1 VGWLAWNLYRFA
13 QGYRQVVARRP
24 VPRGQL
30 RKLRGR
36 LLRLPRQ
43 FMIASAVGWFPG
55 IVLFPLLL
63 AMFGEPPSGSDW
75 FHYGISFAVAGLI
88 ATTYSYAFVV
98 YTAVCYGYRACWQ
111 TAAHYRERARYELS
125 GMQNRIRRVAILVGV
140 LPLAAAALLLA
151 IGVPPID
158 LTNTTA
164 LPELIEEHA
173 LNMNALHSLV
183 IALVISGAIGLYVV
197 ETASGKLIRVVRALT
212 LSED

>member
-1 VGWLAWNLYRFA
+1 
-13 QGYRQVVARRP
+13 
-24 VPRGQL
+24 
-30 RKLRGR
+30 
-36 LLRLPRQ
+36 
-43 FMIASAVGWFPG
+43 VGWFPG

-63 AMFGEPPSGSDW
+63 ALFGEPPSGSDW

-151 IGVPPID
+151 LGVPPID
-158 LTNTTA
+158 HAEPTNTA
-164 LPELIEEHA
+164 ELREYMRHVENYELA
-173 LNMNALHSLV
+173 WSKLRSLV